1 MTRGQVDPALKAL
14 ALTRQ
19 AKASS
24 KKPAEGAGDP
34 LSGATSANRAGPAA
48 GRRQFGELSVQIR
61 SVAGFLPLYQ
71 ICQGRG
77 VS

>member
-1 MTRGQVDPALKAL
+1 MDPSSKAL
-14 ALTRQ
+14 AVTRR
-19 AKASS
+19 AKAFSTQ
-24 KKPAEGAGDP
+24 PAEGAGDP